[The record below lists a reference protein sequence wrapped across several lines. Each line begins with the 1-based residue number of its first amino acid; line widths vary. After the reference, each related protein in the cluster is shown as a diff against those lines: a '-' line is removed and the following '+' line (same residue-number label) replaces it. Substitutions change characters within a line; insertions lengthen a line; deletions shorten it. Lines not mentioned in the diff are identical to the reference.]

1 MLAANS
7 RLGAALG
14 RLRTL
19 PLAAARLETRVPR
32 GLVLV
37 PHDLRT
43 GDATIASD
51 LYRGAFSLAGSRV
64 DIGARSPFDVPPP
77 NPEWRDSLHGFGW
90 LRHLRAADNDISRL
104 YARALIS
111 DWIESHGSGRGPGW
125 SAPVLARRIM
135 AWLYHSP
142 VFLDDTSPDYYRTVM
157 KSLTQQYAQLQR
169 SLRVC
174 GDGVPR
180 MVCAMALNF
189 AALCLGGQEKRLGR
203 AIALLE
209 KELERQILPDG
220 GHFSRHPG
228 AAAEILLDLLPL
240 RQTFTARDMEPPQK
254 LVSAIDRM
262 MPMVRF
268 IRHGDGHF
276 ALFNG
281 MSVSAPGVAAA
292 VLALDDVQGK
302 PPFNAQHSG
311 YQRIEA
317 ERTLIL
323 MDTGTAPPLG
333 VSARAHAGCLSFELS
348 SGSRRIVVNCGA
360 PALPDA
366 NWREVART
374 TAAHSTLTVAGRSSA
389 VFLRRPFSGKPGDI
403 LLTGPEKVNVRRE
416 RRDGHIVV
424 EASHDGYRKE
434 FGILHVRHLKVS
446 IGGGRLDGED
456 RLVPAATSHLRRKKQ
471 TEAVIRFHL
480 HPSAQAILSQD
491 GKTVMLDLADGEN
504 WRFSAAG
511 EEIGLEE
518 SVFLADKKG
527 PRKTRQIV
535 IYCPFELEKVVKWLF
550 RRIMAD
556 KPGKHARHEAKEG

>member
-1 MLAANS
+1 MLTANS
-7 RLGAALG
+7 RFATVLG
-14 RLRTL
+14 RLRAL
-19 PLAAARLETRVPR
+19 PFSAVRFETRVPR

-51 LYRGAFSLAGSRV
+51 LYRGSFSLAGSRV
-64 DIGARSPFDVPPP
+64 DIGARSPFDVSPP
-77 NPEWRDSLHGFGW
+77 NTAWRDSLHGFGW
-90 LRHLRAADNDISRL
+90 LRHLRAAGNDISRL
-104 YARALIS
+104 YARALVN
-111 DWIESHGSGRGPGW
+111 DWIEGHGSGRGPGW

-142 VFLDDTSPDYYRTVM
+142 VFLNDTSPDYYRTVM
-157 KSLTQQYAQLQR
+157 KSLTQQHSQLQR
-169 SLRVC
+169 SLHMC

-180 MVCAMALNF
+180 LVCTMALNF
-189 AALCLGGQEKRLGR
+189 AALCLGGQEKKLGR
-203 AIALLE
+203 TIALLE
-209 KELERQILPDG
+209 RELERQILPDG

-254 LVSAIDRM
+254 LMSAIDRM

-281 MSVSAPGVAAA
+281 MSASTPGAAAA

-317 ERTLIL
+317 ERTLVL
-323 MDTGTAPPLG
+323 MDTGAAPPLG

-348 SGSRRIVVNCGA
+348 SGPRRIIVNCGA

-374 TAAHSTLTVAGRSSA
+374 TAAHSTLTIAGRSSA
-389 VFLRRPFSGKPGDI
+389 AFVRRPFSGKPAET
-403 LLTGPEKVNVRRE
+403 LLAGPEQVNVKRE
-416 RRDGHIVV
+416 REDGHIAV
-424 EASHDGYRKE
+424 EASHDGYRK
-434 FGILHVRHLKVS
+434 GYGVLHVRHLKVS
-446 IGGGRLDGED
+446 AGGGRLDGED
-456 RLVPAATSHLRRKKQ
+456 RLVPAATSHLRRRKQ
-471 TEAVIRFHL
+471 TEAILRFHL
-480 HPSAQAILSQD
+480 HPAVRASLSQN
-491 GKTVMLDLADGEN
+491 GKTVMLDLAEGES

-535 IYCPFELEKVVKWLF
+535 IYCPFELEKVVKWSF
-550 RRIMAD
+550 RRLTD
-556 KPGKHARHEAKEG
+556 EGSVEQAGHKATGV